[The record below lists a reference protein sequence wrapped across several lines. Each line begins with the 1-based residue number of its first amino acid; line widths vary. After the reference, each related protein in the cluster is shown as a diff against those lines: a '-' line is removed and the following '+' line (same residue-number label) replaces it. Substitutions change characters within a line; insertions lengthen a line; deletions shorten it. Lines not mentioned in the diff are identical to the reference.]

1 MAGSAGGL
9 AKPILTAPA
18 YGPGMRSAFFPKA
31 GLLSVFALAACAPHV
46 DLEPMPIVQS
56 HDWSESPAAAPR
68 IAEAQIGPET
78 LGAALGSPALDALID
93 KASHDNTDIAASLA
107 RIRQSRALLRVA
119 RGAML
124 PVISASGGIEASR
137 TDQTQLDFR
146 NAFGSLDI
154 SFELDLFGGRR
165 AEADA
170 ARNRFRG
177 TQFDREAVMLAVQ
190 ADVARAFVQ
199 QATLAARLAL
209 ADRNIAQQREL
220 ERIIR
225 ARVNAGDGTRVDL
238 GLQTIQVRELQADR
252 SRLEQALAQ
261 TRNSLAV
268 LVGEEAPQFRSDP
281 APLESL
287 VVPSLR
293 LVQPTELVARRPD
306 VRAAEARIQ
315 AAGGD
320 VRAARAAFYPR
331 LTLSS
336 RGMSQ
341 AAILGGPLSTLFS
354 TGAGLLAP
362 IFDRGRLR
370 GNLDFAAGAQAE
382 SVALY
387 RQALLNCLADVENA
401 ISSVNRSS
409 DRAELTDQIVV
420 QARETARLARLQYL
434 EGDADLQRLFDA
446 EQRLIESEDA
456 RLITLQERLDAAI
469 DMFKALG
476 GMPARA

>member
-1 MAGSAGGL
+1 MR
-9 AKPILTAPA
+9 KAPL
-18 YGPGMRSAFFPKA
+18 PKLC
-31 GLLSVFALAACAPHV
+31 LLSALGLAACAPHV
-46 DLEPMPIVQS
+46 DLEPMPLVRSQS
-56 HDWSESPAAAPR
+56 WSEGTAATANDLGTP
-68 IAEAQIGPET
+68 IGRPET
-78 LGAALGSPALDALID
+78 LGQAIGSADLDALID
-93 KASHDNTDIAASLA
+93 KAAHDNTDVAAALA
-107 RIRQSRALLRVA
+107 RIRQARGLLRVA

-137 TDQTQLDFR
+137 TDQTRLDFR

-154 SFELDLFGGRR
+154 SFELDLFGGRH

-170 ARNRFRG
+170 ARGRFRG
-177 TQFDREAVMLAVQ
+177 TQFDRDAVLLAVQ

-225 ARVNAGDGTRVDL
+225 ARVTAGDGTRVDL

-252 SRLEQALAQ
+252 SRLEESLAQ
-261 TRNSLAV
+261 TRNALAV
-268 LVGEEAPQFRSDP
+268 LVGEEAPRFRSAP

-287 VVPSLR
+287 NVPSLR

-336 RGMSQ
+336 RGLSQ

-370 GNLDFAAGAQAE
+370 GNLEVAAGAQAE

-387 RQALLNCLADVENA
+387 RQALLNALADVENA
-401 ISSVNRSS
+401 ISAVNRST

>member
-1 MAGSAGGL
+1 MRKTGL
-9 AKPILTAPA
+9 PTTSLIAAL
-18 YGPGMRSAFFPKA
+18 
-31 GLLSVFALAACAPHV
+31 GLGACAPRV
-46 DLEPMPIVQS
+46 ALEPTPVVQS
-56 HDWSESPAAAPR
+56 QQWSEQGVRRAEEV
-68 IAEAQIGPET
+68 AEATPGSAT
-78 LGAALGSPALDALID
+78 LGSAMGSPALDALID
-93 KASHDNTDIAASLA
+93 QASRQNTDLAVAVA
-107 RIRQSRALLRVA
+107 RIRQSRALLRIA

-124 PVISASGGIEASR
+124 PAISASAGISATR
-137 TDQTQLDFR
+137 TDQTRFDFR
-146 NAFGSLDI
+146 DAFGGLDI

-170 ARNRFRG
+170 ARGRFRA
-177 TQFDREAVMLAVQ
+177 TEFDREAVLLAVQ

-209 ADRNIAQQREL
+209 IDRNIAQQREL

-225 ARVNAGDGTRVDL
+225 ARVDAGEGTRVDL
-238 GLQTIQVRELQADR
+238 GLQTIQVRQLQSER
-252 SRLEQALAQ
+252 SRLEEALER
-261 TRNSLAV
+261 TRTSLAV
-268 LVGEEAPQFRSDP
+268 LVGEEAPRFRQSP
-281 APLESL
+281 AALEAL
-287 VVPSLR
+287 VVPAVR

-336 RGMSQ
+336 RGLSE
-341 AAILGGPLSTLFS
+341 AAVLGGPLSTLYS

-370 GNLDFAAGAQAE
+370 GNLEFAAGQQAE

-401 ISSVNRSS
+401 ISAVNRSGE
-409 DRAELTDQIVV
+409 RAAITGEIVA

-446 EQRLIESEDA
+446 EQRLIENEDA
-456 RLITLQERLDAAI
+456 RLLTLQERLEAAI
-469 DMFKALG
+469 DLYKALG
-476 GMPARA
+476 GMPARL

>member
-1 MAGSAGGL
+1 MRN
-9 AKPILTAPA
+9 APL
-18 YGPGMRSAFFPKA
+18 PKA
-31 GLLSVFALAACAPHV
+31 SLLPALALAACAPHV
-46 DLEPMPIVQS
+46 DLERVPIVQS
-56 HDWSESPAAAPR
+56 QGWSEAPAPHDAGAPVV
-68 IAEAQIGPET
+68 APET
-78 LGAALGSPALDALID
+78 LGAAIGSPALDALID
-93 KASHDNTDIAASLA
+93 RASRGNTDVAAALA

-124 PVISASGGIEASR
+124 PVISASAGINASR
-137 TDQTQLDFR
+137 TDQTSLDFR
-146 NAFGSLDI
+146 DAFGSLDI

-170 ARNRFRG
+170 ARGRFRG
-177 TQFDREAVMLAVQ
+177 TQFDREAVLLAVQ

-199 QATLAARLAL
+199 QATLAARLDL

-225 ARVNAGDGTRVDL
+225 ARVDAGEGTRVDL

-268 LVGEEAPQFRSDP
+268 LVGEEAPQFRSAP
-281 APLESL
+281 AALESL
-287 VVPSLR
+287 LVPSLR

-306 VRAAEARIQ
+306 VRAAEARIE

-336 RGMSQ
+336 RGLSQ
-341 AAILGGPLSTLFS
+341 AAVLGGPLSTLFS

-370 GNLDFAAGAQAE
+370 GNLEFAAGAQAE

-387 RQALLNCLADVENA
+387 RQALLNSLADVENA
-401 ISSVNRSS
+401 IAAVNRSS
-409 DRAELTDQIVV
+409 DRAALTDQIVI

-476 GMPARA
+476 GMPARTQVLADR